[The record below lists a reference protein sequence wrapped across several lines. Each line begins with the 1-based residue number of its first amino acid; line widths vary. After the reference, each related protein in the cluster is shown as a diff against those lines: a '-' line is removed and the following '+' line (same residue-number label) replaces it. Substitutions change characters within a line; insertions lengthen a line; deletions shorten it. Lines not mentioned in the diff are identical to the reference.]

1 MQPTRKRAADLGVK
15 LHQGGSVYF
24 YVDES
29 GQTGLELFDDNQPF
43 LYYGVLSS
51 EFNLDEVSLP
61 HVERL
66 RNDLG
71 VERLHAAE
79 LGNGRLVTIVDDLV
93 ALKEKYN
100 LAFDF
105 YRVTKKDHAALC
117 FFDQVFDQGNNPAVP
132 WNAYWTPLRYVLVA
146 KVSSLFDE
154 ALLKKS
160 WKARIAINKKFAEK
174 ELVEVCQ
181 ELLKR
186 VNYLPDKRSI
196 EIITDA
202 LEWAIEN
209 PSKIHYHASSKED
222 KLQISPNLIG
232 FQSVMHGIATRLEN
246 TKSEATKVV
255 VDRQSEFNKAQEWI
269 SDLYRNTKKLDEPMG
284 FGPGMPTMDLRHMPS
299 VPIECTPGTD
309 SSGLEI
315 VDIYIWIFKRQ
326 MENKSLAKEL
336 YPLVHGQASGMFN
349 EISVQALMERWEK
362 WFQELPIP
370 TPEQIEK
377 GKSLLEIDEE
387 RRKKHVK
394 SET

>member
-1 MQPTRKRAADLGVK
+1 M
-15 LHQGGSVYF
+15 YF

-51 EFNLDEVSLP
+51 EFNLDELSLP

-66 RNDLG
+66 RNNLG

-93 ALKEKYN
+93 ALKEQYK
-100 LAFDF
+100 LSFDF
-105 YRVTKKDHAALC
+105 YRVTKKDHAAIC

-132 WNAYWTPLRYVLVA
+132 WNAYWTPLRYVLVS
-146 KVSSLFDE
+146 KVSFLFDE

-181 ELLKR
+181 ELLSR
-186 VNYLPDKRSI
+186 VNLLPDERSI

-202 LEWAIEN
+202 LNWAIKN
-209 PSKIHYHASSKED
+209 PSKIYYHASSKED

-246 TKSEATKVV
+246 TKSKATKVV

-269 SDLYRNTKKLDEPMG
+269 ADLYRNAKKLDEPMG

-299 VPIECTPGTD
+299 VQIECTPGTD
-309 SSGLEI
+309 SSGLEL

-326 MENKSLAKEL
+326 MEGKPLATEL
-336 YPLVHGQASGMFN
+336 SPLIHGQASGMFN
-349 EISVQALMERWEK
+349 EVSIQALMERWEK

-370 TPEQIEK
+370 TPKQIKK
-377 GKSLLEIDEE
+377 GKDLLRIDEE
-387 RRKKHVK
+387 RRAKYVK
-394 SET
+394 SAN